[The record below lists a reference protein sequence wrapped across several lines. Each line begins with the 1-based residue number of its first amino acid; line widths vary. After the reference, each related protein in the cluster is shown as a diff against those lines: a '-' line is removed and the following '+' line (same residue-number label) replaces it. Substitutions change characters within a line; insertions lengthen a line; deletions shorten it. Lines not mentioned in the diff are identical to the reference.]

1 MSALNALRDGSACKT
16 GNEKMTVS
24 FTVRDEVSVQASI
37 ERCFTLST
45 SIELVQAE
53 LGMHPVSG
61 RTTGC
66 VVDGDT
72 VLWRGWKFCL
82 PHTHE
87 SVIEAFKPPIFFRD
101 RMISGRFA
109 AFEHDHNF
117 IPQPDGSVQLRD
129 EMRFTLPW
137 GALGTLVGRGMVVP
151 HVKKLLRRRFAMI
164 KRLAEGEGGFMQG
177 VRSGAR

>member
-1 MSALNALRDGSACKT
+1 MSALNARRDGSACKT
-16 GNEKMTVS
+16 GNEKMAVS
-24 FTVRDEVSVQASI
+24 FTVRDEISVQASI

-53 LGMHPVSG
+53 LGMLPVGG
-61 RTTGC
+61 RINGF

-82 PHTHE
+82 PHKHE
-87 SVIEAFKPPIFFRD
+87 SVIEAFNPPIFFRD

-109 AFEHDHNF
+109 TFEHDHNF
-117 IPQPDGSVQLRD
+117 MTQPDGSVLLHD

-137 GALGTLVGRGMVVP
+137 GALGTLVGRWMVVP
-151 HVKKLLRRRFAMI
+151 HAKRLLRRRFALI
-164 KRLAEGEGGFMQG
+164 KRIAEGEGGYLH
-177 VRSGAR
+177 A